1 MRKSGG
7 DKPNRGG
14 GGQNEKSR
22 PKFTVKLN
30 QKSNFGAGGGGGQN
44 QYHGKTSKFGAG
56 GASKSKFG
64 NSSKSKF
71 GGNKN
76 KNGSSNDRR
85 DGGKKKRK
93 TQVFNSQG
101 VGPNFKRK
109 GHK

>member
-14 GGQNEKSR
+14 GGQNDKSR

-44 QYHGKTSKFGAG
+44 QYHGKTSKFGGAG

-64 NSSKSKF
+64 
-71 GGNKN
+71 GNKN
-76 KNGSSNDRR
+76 NSNSSNDRR

>member
-7 DKPNRGG
+7 DKPKRGG
-14 GGQNEKSR
+14 GGQNDKSR

-44 QYHGKTSKFGAG
+44 QYHGKTSKFGGAG

-71 GGNKN
+71 GGIKN
-76 KNGSSNDRR
+76 STSNDRR